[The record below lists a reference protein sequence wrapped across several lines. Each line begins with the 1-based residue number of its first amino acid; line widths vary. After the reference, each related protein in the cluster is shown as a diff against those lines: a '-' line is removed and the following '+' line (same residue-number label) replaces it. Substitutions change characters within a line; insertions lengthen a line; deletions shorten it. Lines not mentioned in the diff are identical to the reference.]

1 MFSELLNDYMCMCAC
16 AIKKKKT
23 LIGIISEKHPE
34 MITTELNIQP
44 HDRPLQYLQINPT
57 LLVN

>member
-44 HDRPLQYLQINPT
+44 HDRPLQYL
-57 LLVN
+57 

>member
-1 MFSELLNDYMCMCAC
+1 MTICVCVHVQLR
-16 AIKKKKT
+16 KKT